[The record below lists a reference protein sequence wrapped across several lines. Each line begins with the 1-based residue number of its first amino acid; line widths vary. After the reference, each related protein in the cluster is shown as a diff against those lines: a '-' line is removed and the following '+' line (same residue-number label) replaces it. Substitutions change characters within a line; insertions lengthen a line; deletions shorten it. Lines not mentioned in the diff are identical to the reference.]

1 MTKRDYYETLGI
13 GRNATEDEIK
23 SAYRRLAR
31 KHHPDMNR
39 DNPKEAEEKFK
50 ELSEAY
56 EVLMDSNKRATYN
69 QFGHEG
75 LSGSFGRGGFDFSRD
90 FTHISDL
97 EDVIG
102 GLFGGGGSVFDIL
115 MGGSQGRRRGGR
127 GRRGER
133 GGDLKIKLPLT
144 LNEIDTGVEKN
155 IRLKRLER
163 CNTCKGTGAQSGG
176 LETCSTC
183 GGSGEI
189 QRVSSG
195 LFGQFIN
202 VSACG
207 RCRGEGK
214 IISIP
219 CPICHGKGRVEK
231 ETTLS
236 VKIPPGVSRGN
247 YLPLR
252 EQGNAGRNGGSPGD
266 VIVLIDEKED
276 PIFERRD
283 KDIFIRVPISYTL
296 AALGGKIEV
305 PTLTG
310 QVKMK
315 IPSGT
320 QSGKVFRLRGKGLPR
335 LEGYGRGDQLV
346 EIVIWTPKKLSS
358 EEKRLLKELEDLT
371 EKKVPR
377 PGKI

>member
-1 MTKRDYYETLGI
+1 M
-13 GRNATEDEIK
+13 
-23 SAYRRLAR
+23 
-31 KHHPDMNR
+31 
-39 DNPKEAEEKFK
+39 
-50 ELSEAY
+50 
-56 EVLMDSNKRATYN
+56 
-69 QFGHEG
+69 
-75 LSGSFGRGGFDFSRD
+75 
-90 FTHISDL
+90 
-97 EDVIG
+97 
-102 GLFGGGGSVFDIL
+102 
-115 MGGSQGRRRGGR
+115 
-127 GRRGER
+127 
-133 GGDLKIKLPLT
+133 
-144 LNEIDTGVEKN
+144 
-155 IRLKRLER
+155 
-163 CNTCKGTGAQSGG
+163 
-176 LETCSTC
+176 
-183 GGSGEI
+183 
-189 QRVSSG
+189 
-195 LFGQFIN
+195 
-202 VSACG
+202 
-207 RCRGEGK
+207 
-214 IISIP
+214 
-219 CPICHGKGRVEK
+219 EK

-236 VKIPPGVSRGN
+236 VKIPTGVSRGN

-283 KDIFIRVPISYTL
+283 KDIFIRVPISFTL

-358 EEKRLLKELEDLT
+358 EEKRLLKELGDLT